1 MKPLEGKFIVCADPE
16 GNMEEVRRILQL
28 WGCRTELVRTADEL
42 LDVLKAGPVDLIVAF
57 VCRTSPVALQF
68 FPSPKR
74 MAELPPVVIVACSA
88 DVDLYLEAMKR
99 GAFDCV
105 SLPINE
111 KEFSRIV
118 SRALVERPERFAP
131 VVV

>member
-1 MKPLEGKFIVCADPE
+1 MKPLEGKFVVCADPE
-16 GNMEEVRRILQL
+16 GNMEEVRRILQF

-42 LDVLKAGPVDLIVAF
+42 LDVLKTEPVDLIVAF
-57 VCRTSPVALQF
+57 VCRTAPVALEF
-68 FPSPKR
+68 FPSAER
-74 MAELPPVVIVACSA
+74 MVELPPVVIVACTA

-118 SRALVERPERFAP
+118 SRALYERPARFAP
-131 VVV
+131 ALV